1 MEAPK
6 FELQPQN
13 FMENTKYSDEEVIIY
28 GLRIARERQNMPSKG
43 FRPLIIGLDYDSL
56 NLASHHAREYG
67 LTKQDL
73 KQVNIHFVTNE
84 YAETLKDKAIKRY
97 NQKKA
102 RIQSLHYSDD
112 TEANDENKGKL

>member
-1 MEAPK
+1 MKTPK

-13 FMENTKYSDEEVIIY
+13 FMKNTKYSDEEAIIY
-28 GLRIARERQNMPSKG
+28 GLRIARERQNMPSKY
-43 FRPLIIGLDYDSL
+43 FRPLIIGLEGDSL
-56 NLASHHAREYG
+56 NLVSLYAREYG

-102 RIQSLHYSDD
+102 RIQSLYHSND
-112 TEANDENKGKL
+112 TKTID